1 MRIVLLGAPGAGKQ
15 TQAALLS
22 EKFGIPNISSGELLR
37 EAVQAGTPEGLEAK
51 AALEVG
57 MGIGDEL
64 MLSIIKQRLQQEDT
78 ADGFVLQGFPR
89 NIPQAEALDIMLF
102 SMGMPVDAVLLLDID
117 LDNLME
123 RLTGRRTCRSC
134 GEVFNV
140 FTAPPKLDDRCD
152 ECGGVL
158 RHRADDREV
167 TVENKLRA
175 YEALTLPLIDYFGRQ
190 NKLYTLAGKEAVETV
205 FTTLLTVLDGVEPG
219 EHKPLAPVAQEA
231 DVAEETV
238 VEEAPVNE
246 PEPPVVEEAPAKK
259 APAKKAPAKKAP
271 AKKAPAKKAPAKKAP
286 AKKAPAKK
294 APAKKAPAK
303 KAPAKKAPA
312 KKAPAKKAPAKKAPA
327 KKAPAKKAPAKK
339 APTKKAPA
347 KKAPAKKAP
356 AKKAPAKKKTA
367 VKKKSTNKR

>member
-1 MRIVLLGAPGAGKQ
+1 MRIVLLGAPGAGKN
-15 TQAALLS
+15 TQAALLA
-22 EKFGIPNISSGELLR
+22 EKFCIPNISSGELMR
-37 EAVQAGTPEGLEAK
+37 QAVQAGTPEGQEAR

-57 MGIGDEL
+57 MGVGDEL
-64 MLSIIKQRLQQEDT
+64 MLSIIKQRLQQD
-78 ADGFVLQGFPR
+78 DVQKGFILQGFPR

-102 SMGMPVDAVLLLDID
+102 SMGQPIDAVLLLDID

-134 GEVFNV
+134 GESFNV

-175 YEALTLPLIDYFGRQ
+175 YEALTLPLVDYFGRQ
-190 NKLYTLAGKEAVETV
+190 NKLYTVAGKEAIETV
-205 FTTLLTVLDGVEPG
+205 FTTLVAVLDGVEPG
-219 EHKPLAPVAQEA
+219 QHKPLAPLEA
-231 DVAEETV
+231 ETKPAEEPA
-238 VEEAPVNE
+238 VEAELEVALATAEMAEIPVE
-246 PEPPVVEEAPAKK
+246 KALAKKTPAKK

-303 KAPAKKAPA
+303 KTPAKKTPA
-312 KKAPAKKAPAKKAPA
+312 KKTPAKKTPAKKTPA
-327 KKAPAKKAPAKK
+327 KK
-339 APTKKAPA
+339 T
-347 KKAPAKKAP
+347 PAKKAP
-356 AKKAPAKKKTA
+356 AKKAPAKKKTV
-367 VKKKSTNKR
+367 VKKKSAKKR